1 MELFLWI
8 SGAYLVGAIPFG
20 IVFSLIMAGI
30 DPRAQG
36 SGNIGA
42 TNVLR
47 TIGKKAGLFTLA
59 ADLLK
64 GFLPVLAASFF
75 LREPHGVALVG
86 FAAFAGHLFPVYLN
100 FKGGKGIAT
109 GAGIMLAVSPATL
122 SVAATVF
129 AALLA
134 WKKIVSL
141 GSIFASAILPLAAIA
156 LDEPDHV
163 VKLASAIAS
172 LTILKH
178 RTNIIRLIKGIEP
191 RIIPK
196 ARG

>member
-8 SGAYLVGAIPFG
+8 GGAYLIGAIPFG

-47 TIGKKAGLFTLA
+47 TIGRKAGLFTLL
-59 ADLLK
+59 ADLMK
-64 GFLPVLAASFF
+64 GFLPVLAATFF
-75 LREPHGVALVG
+75 LKEPHGVALVG

-122 SVAATVF
+122 SVSATVF

-156 LDEPDHV
+156 LSEPDNV
-163 VKLASAIAS
+163 VKLSSAIAA

-191 RIIPK
+191 RIIPR